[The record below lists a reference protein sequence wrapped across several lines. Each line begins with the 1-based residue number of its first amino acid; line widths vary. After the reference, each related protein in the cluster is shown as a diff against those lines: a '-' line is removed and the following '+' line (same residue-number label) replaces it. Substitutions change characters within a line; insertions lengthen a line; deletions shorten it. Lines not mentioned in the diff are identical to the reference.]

1 MKEEYAY
8 PDYINKDN
16 VYYLNP
22 NDLDDINEEN
32 LFLAFISNNL
42 NVLASIDGLIYN
54 FNTHKYL
61 NDEKITFAKSFKE
74 VFPNNSWRLI
84 YIINHGLIQVDLDDD
99 KCYLLDEFTEK
110 YQNIIDEK
118 AKEKIIKNTYFLKDY
133 IYLNAKNL
141 KNINNS
147 NIFLAILEENKK
159 VNLLEDLYNDE
170 NMMRITYE
178 GVEDLALILKGM
190 VKSGKINLNDIT
202 IDEYLENFKNK
213 AYDDLD
219 KYWYA
224 VFNSKN
230 TFAHFI
236 ASINGHIYDFSE
248 NQFINL
254 NRISIN
260 YAISLNE
267 LAPNCHFSL
276 SYNEAG
282 KLVCLNIDEDMID
295 LLAAF
300 QTINS
305 ETVDKLAKTKVLK
318 NGYKIN
324 VGGNHE

>member
-118 AKEKIIKNTYFLKDY
+118 AKEKIIKNTYFLKDCH
-133 IYLNAKNL
+133 I
-141 KNINNS
+141 
-147 NIFLAILEENKK
+147 
-159 VNLLEDLYNDE
+159 
-170 NMMRITYE
+170 
-178 GVEDLALILKGM
+178 
-190 VKSGKINLNDIT
+190 KI
-202 IDEYLENFKNK
+202 
-213 AYDDLD
+213 
-219 KYWYA
+219 
-224 VFNSKN
+224 
-230 TFAHFI
+230 
-236 ASINGHIYDFSE
+236 
-248 NQFINL
+248 
-254 NRISIN
+254 
-260 YAISLNE
+260 
-267 LAPNCHFSL
+267 
-276 SYNEAG
+276 
-282 KLVCLNIDEDMID
+282 
-295 LLAAF
+295 
-300 QTINS
+300 
-305 ETVDKLAKTKVLK
+305 
-318 NGYKIN
+318 
-324 VGGNHE
+324 